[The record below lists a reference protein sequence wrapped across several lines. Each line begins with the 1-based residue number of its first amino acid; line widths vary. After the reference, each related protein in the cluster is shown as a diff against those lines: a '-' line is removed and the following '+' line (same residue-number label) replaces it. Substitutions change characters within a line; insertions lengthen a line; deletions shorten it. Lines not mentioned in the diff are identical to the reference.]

1 MYCSWRHTPFRNK
14 TPEFIATVQSSWR
27 HTPFRKLDRT
37 EFFGTLTIVDAE
49 KFSEI
54 IGRGIGGGC
63 AFGFGAMILPQV
75 MK

>member
-1 MYCSWRHTPFRNK
+1 MGHQYADEVRRILNNEFYRKGVSPAQLFELDTP
-14 TPEFIATVQSSWR
+14 S
-27 HTPFRKLDRT
+27 
-37 EFFGTLTIVDAE
+37 
-49 KFSEI
+49 FSEI